1 MSTSNR
7 AASIAADQSMID
19 GIQKFLSE
27 NPTLLVGSQKMTPA
41 GLVSVF
47 QDRID
52 ATKAAMAAAV
62 AHTAA
67 VKVVRDKR
75 AASAALVQSLR
86 RLLQAMYTQSPE
98 TLAAFG
104 LTAPKVVKKSVAVKS
119 TALAKTKATRAARNT
134 MGSAQKKKVKGTAP
148 AASSGSAQLPLKPLG

>member
-1 MSTSNR
+1 MGSFNR
-7 AASIAADQSMID
+7 TALIAADQSMID

-27 NPTLLVGSQKMTPA
+27 NASLLVGSQKMTPS

-52 ATKAAMAAAV
+52 ATKAAIAAAA

-86 RLLQAMYTQSPE
+86 RLLQGMYTQSPD

-104 LTAPKVVKKSVAVKS
+104 LTAPKVAKKSVATKS
-119 TALAKTKATRAARNT
+119 TALAKTKATRAARKT
-134 MGSAQKKKVKGTAP
+134 MGSQQRKGVKGAATTANT
-148 AASSGSAQLPLKPLG
+148 GSAQLPLKPLA